1 MSYYCPGT
9 QGFRHIECLN
19 LHEEND
25 RVIAGRRYIHPL
37 TGRFGERNLRRFM
50 EDNSANPDIQRFL
63 AHLSLRSQKRALA
76 TNLNTFP
83 YNSLYG
89 TVESEVVWRVWLDSD
104 SNPQV
109 INSGNVTQVPG
120 TGRYRLYCDVPSF
133 DKDNFHRY
141 VNDYLKFPE
150 AEELVVFLKRAIA
163 TPKAPFVP
171 GLPFFLLVSKDFR
184 CYESAIGKFLDPIQ
198 LHSRQRFG
206 WWIEGAPTNAV
217 FEKTIGQTEIRKA
230 MHYHGEQMAK
240 ATAIKAVGNL
250 AYGARRAPLAIMR
263 FTEAQTYLEE
273 AKDRYEEKI
282 DNEYKRRFSRL
293 YSIVLSNL
301 AAAYLLPGESRNISL
316 AFGNARKAILADP
329 SYPKGYLRLA
339 RAHQANNDLS
349 NAQRAIAEALRRPDL
364 RNEIGLVET
373 LIDLQTG
380 GKGLPKDYEAFKRMA
395 QNILHDDRES
405 AIRVKDIGGLWRE
418 RMNRSS

>member
-1 MSYYCPGT
+1 
-9 QGFRHIECLN
+9 
-19 LHEEND
+19 
-25 RVIAGRRYIHPL
+25 
-37 TGRFGERNLRRFM
+37 
-50 EDNSANPDIQRFL
+50 
-63 AHLSLRSQKRALA
+63 
-76 TNLNTFP
+76 
-83 YNSLYG
+83 
-89 TVESEVVWRVWLDSD
+89 
-104 SNPQV
+104 
-109 INSGNVTQVPG
+109 
-120 TGRYRLYCDVPSF
+120 
-133 DKDNFHRY
+133 
-141 VNDYLKFPE
+141 
-150 AEELVVFLKRAIA
+150 
-163 TPKAPFVP
+163 
-171 GLPFFLLVSKDFR
+171 
-184 CYESAIGKFLDPIQ
+184 
-198 LHSRQRFG
+198 
-206 WWIEGAPTNAV
+206 
-217 FEKTIGQTEIRKA
+217 
-230 MHYHGEQMAK
+230 MHYHREQMAK

-282 DNEYKRRFSRL
+282 DNEYKRKFSRL

-301 AAAYLLPGESRNISL
+301 AAAYLLLGERRNISL
-316 AFGNARKAILADP
+316 AFGNARKAILTDP

-364 RNEIGLVET
+364 RNDIGLVET

>member
-1 MSYYCPGT
+1 
-9 QGFRHIECLN
+9 
-19 LHEEND
+19 
-25 RVIAGRRYIHPL
+25 
-37 TGRFGERNLRRFM
+37 M

-133 DKDNFHRY
+133 DKDHFHRY

-206 WWIEGAPTNAV
+206 WWIEGLQRTRYSRRRLVKQKSAKQCT
-217 FEKTIGQTEIRKA
+217 TIGNRWQKLQPSRRSEIW
-230 MHYHGEQMAK
+230 H
-240 ATAIKAVGNL
+240 TVL
-250 AYGARRAPLAIMR
+250 A
-263 FTEAQTYLEE
+263 
-273 AKDRYEEKI
+273 
-282 DNEYKRRFSRL
+282 
-293 YSIVLSNL
+293 
-301 AAAYLLPGESRNISL
+301 
-316 AFGNARKAILADP
+316 
-329 SYPKGYLRLA
+329 
-339 RAHQANNDLS
+339 
-349 NAQRAIAEALRRPDL
+349 
-364 RNEIGLVET
+364 
-373 LIDLQTG
+373 
-380 GKGLPKDYEAFKRMA
+380 
-395 QNILHDDRES
+395 
-405 AIRVKDIGGLWRE
+405 E
-418 RMNRSS
+418 RH